1 MFDNVLK
8 LPADLNPDD
17 APVRRSSR
25 LEALAGGD
33 IVAFES
39 GGGVSADTLLP
50 GEAAMVADA
59 VPKRVGEFA
68 AGRACARAA
77 LAQLGIGGF
86 ELRSAADRSP
96 LWPPGIVGSISHTD
110 GFCGAA
116 AGSSAHVLGLGLD
129 AEARHRV
136 GPDLWRRICTEEERR
151 QLATLDAVQAAE
163 RATLIFSAKEAFY
176 KAQYPLTRQW
186 LNFTDVTVH
195 VEAGHFDVVPQ
206 RPLAIAALRPA
217 PWRGRL
223 LLDGDLALTLVR
235 MD

>member
-8 LPADLNPDD
+8 LPAHLNPED

-39 GGGVSADTLLP
+39 SGSVSADTLLP
-50 GEAAMVADA
+50 GEAAIVANA
-59 VPKRVGEFA
+59 VPKRIGEFA

-77 LAQLGIGGF
+77 LTQLGIGEF

-110 GFCGAA
+110 GFCGVA

-129 AEARHRV
+129 AESRHRV
-136 GPDLWRRICTEEERR
+136 GPDLWRRICTQEERR
-151 QLATLDAVQAAE
+151 ELAMLTTVQATE
-163 RATLIFSAKEAFY
+163 RATLIFSAKESFY

-186 LNFTDVTVH
+186 LNFADVTVH
-195 VEAGHFDVVPQ
+195 VGSDHFDVVPQ
-206 RPLAIAALRPA
+206 RSLAIAALRPA

-235 MD
+235 LD